1 MGLFSGFLLKT
12 LVLAGRQQEWTTMI
26 RYGVMVLSEVFSDL
40 HNSSTYDNKGDVK
53 VSHQS

>member
-12 LVLAGRQQEWTTMI
+12 LVLAGRQQEWTTMM

-53 VSHQS
+53 VSYQS

>member
-26 RYGVMVLSEVFSDL
+26 RLGVMVLSEVFYRPSQL
-40 HNSSTYDNKGDVK
+40 LNLLTTKET
-53 VSHQS
+53 